1 MNKKSKTN
9 QEIENNSKIK
19 QKSKSTPNKKLNKKA
34 ISYIMLAS
42 LWAGSGFGWFLY
54 YYNHQK
60 SVPVLRKGYEEQYYK
75 ELEKW
80 LTPQQRKQREE
91 FLKQAKEYEKQLKL
105 EKEKRLE
112 YASRHLVKFINDFD
126 LGAIN
131 DNQDKTIISILE
143 NKFEQVKGQIR
154 VDETFKT
161 KEYARI
167 IPIKNSKYHGEVTV
181 NFTVKTKLDTVITN
195 KHLDKFDNPDEQ
207 QIITKVNELNQG
219 LELTNTDVEVEIK
232 TDENKAIIKAK
243 DSSSK
248 YQGQVEVTFNIRP
261 TIASTINSTSLGAL
275 LDNEKQSIL
284 NAINKT
290 NDIQLTFEQVDIESI
305 NDTSAIVKAKENN
318 NYQGEVKVTFT
329 VKTKLGDVA
338 TQLNLGALFDKND
351 NSIFEAFKRLNNSV
365 NLEQKDVDINVQ
377 HNKATITVKNQN
389 DKYQGQVEV
398 TFTIKTKLNT
408 VITKL
413 HLDKFDNPDEQ
424 QIITKVNELNQGLE
438 LTNTDVEV
446 EIKTDENKAII
457 KAKDSSSKYQGQVE
471 VTFNIRPTIASTINS
486 TSLGALLDNE
496 KQSILNAINKT
507 NDIQLTFEQVD
518 IESINDTSAIVKAK
532 ENNNYQGEVK
542 VTFTVKTKL
551 GDVATQ
557 LNLGA
562 LFDKNDNSIFEAFKR
577 LNNSVNLEQKDV
589 DINVQ
594 HNKATITVKNQNDKY
609 QGQVEVTFTIKTK
622 LNTVITKLHL
632 DKFDNPDEQQ
642 IITKVNELNQGLELT
657 NTDVEVEIKTDE
669 NKAIIKAKDSSSKYQ
684 GQVEVTFN
692 IRPTI
697 ASTINSTSLGALLDN
712 EKQSILNA
720 INKTNDIQ
728 LTFEQV
734 DIESINDTSAIVKA
748 KENNN
753 YQGEVKVTFTVKTK
767 LGDVATQLNLGALFD
782 KNDNSI
788 FEAFKRLNNSVN
800 LEQKDVDIN
809 VQHNKATITVKNQ
822 NDKYQGQV
830 EVTFTIKTKLNTVI
844 TKLHLDKFDNP
855 DEQQIITKV
864 NELNQGLELT
874 NTDVE
879 VEIKTD
885 ENKAIIKAKDSSSK
899 YQGQVEVTF
908 NIRPTIASTIN
919 STSLGALLD
928 NEKQSILNAINK
940 TNDIQLTFEQ
950 VDIESINDTS
960 AIVKAKEN
968 NNYQGE
974 VKVTFTVKTKLGD
987 VATQLNLGALFD
999 KNDNS
1004 IFEAFK
1010 RLNNSVNLE
1019 QKDVD
1024 INVQHNKATIT
1035 VKNQNDKYQGQV
1047 EVTFTI
1053 KTKLNTVITKLHL
1066 DKFDNPDEQ
1075 QIITKVNELN
1085 QGLELTN
1092 TDVEVEIKTDEN
1104 KAIIKAKDSSSK
1116 YQGQVE
1122 VTFNIRPTIAST
1134 INSTSLGALLDNEK
1148 QSILNAINKT
1158 NDIQLTFEQV
1168 DIESINDTSAIVKAK
1183 ENNNYQGEVTVNFTI
1198 KTKLQNII
1206 RNTNLG
1212 YIKDNT
1218 SRTLLDLINSKNDW
1232 SMNENHI
1239 KLNNI
1244 TNTSATITPKSNGS
1258 ENKYQGQVIVNF
1270 TIKTKLQDIIKNTDL
1285 GYIKEKN
1292 FNSILKAINE
1302 KNPGINLTSSD
1313 IAWRSLQRGQ
1323 QVEIYPETNS
1333 QWKPSNKYQGEVIVT
1348 FKIKEK
1354 LQEIIRNTDLG
1365 YIKDNTSR
1373 TLLDLINSKNDWS
1386 MNENH
1391 IKLNNITNTSA
1402 TITPKS
1408 NGSENKYQGQ
1418 VIVNF
1423 TIKTKLQDIIKNTDL
1438 GYIKEKNFNSILK
1451 AINEKNPGINLTS
1464 SDIAWRS
1471 LQRGQQVEIYP
1482 ETNSQWKPSNKYQGE
1497 VIVTFNTK
1505 APWKGQPHKY
1515 DGTKV
1520 IEIGWITLDDGTVQ
1534 IPTFNKYTTE
1544 VPAYLPPFITN
1555 LNGAFS
1561 QLESSSVK
1569 NLDKWDTS
1577 NVTNMR
1583 SMFIYA
1589 EKFNQ
1594 PIGNWNTSNVTNMKR
1609 MFYGAKNFNQP
1620 IGNWD
1625 TSNVTNME
1633 FMFYRADAF
1642 NQDISNWNVNNV
1654 TKWSHFDWNY
1664 GNYYR
1669 KWQIPEKFR

>member
-1 MNKKSKTN
+1 MDKKSKTN

-42 LWAGSGFGWFLY
+42 LWAGAGFGWFLY

-60 SVPVLRKGYEEQYYK
+60 SVPVLRKGYEEQYYR

-167 IPIKNSKYHGEVTV
+167 IPIKNSKYNGEVTV
-181 NFTVKTKLDTVITN
+181 NFTVKTKLDTVIT
-195 KHLDKFDNPDEQ
+195 KLHLDKFDNPDEQ

-275 LDNEKQSIL
+275 LDKDKNSIL
-284 NAINKT
+284 NAINKA
-290 NDIQLTFEQVDIESI
+290 NGIELTLDQVDII
-305 NDTSAIVKAKENN
+305 DVTPTSAIVKAKPNN
-318 NYQGEVKVTFT
+318 NYQGEVTVNFTVKTKLNTVITKLHLDKFDNPDEQQIITKVNELNQGLELTNTDVEVEIKTDENKAIIKAKDSSSKYQGQVEVTFNIRPTIASTINSTSLGALLDKDKNSILNAINKANGIELTLDQVDIIDVTPTSAIVKAKPNNNYQGEVT
-329 VKTKLGDVA
+329 VNFTIKTKLGDVA
-338 TQLNLGALFDKND
+338 KQLNLGALLDKNEQ
-351 NSIFEAFKRLNNSV
+351 SIFETFKKLNNSV

-486 TSLGALLDNE
+486 TSLGALLDKDKN
-496 KQSILNAINKT
+496 SILNAINKA
-507 NDIQLTFEQVD
+507 NGIELTLDQVD
-518 IESINDTSAIVKAK
+518 IIDVTPTSAIVKAK
-532 ENNNYQGEVK
+532 
-542 VTFTVKTKL
+542 
-551 GDVATQ
+551 
-557 LNLGA
+557 
-562 LFDKNDNSIFEAFKR
+562 
-577 LNNSVNLEQKDV
+577 
-589 DINVQ
+589 
-594 HNKATITVKNQNDKY
+594 
-609 QGQVEVTFTIKTK
+609 
-622 LNTVITKLHL
+622 
-632 DKFDNPDEQQ
+632 P
-642 IITKVNELNQGLELT
+642 
-657 NTDVEVEIKTDE
+657 
-669 NKAIIKAKDSSSKYQ
+669 
-684 GQVEVTFN
+684 
-692 IRPTI
+692 
-697 ASTINSTSLGALLDN
+697 
-712 EKQSILNA
+712 
-720 INKTNDIQ
+720 
-728 LTFEQV
+728 
-734 DIESINDTSAIVKA
+734 
-748 KENNN
+748 
-753 YQGEVKVTFTVKTK
+753 
-767 LGDVATQLNLGALFD
+767 
-782 KNDNSI
+782 
-788 FEAFKRLNNSVN
+788 
-800 LEQKDVDIN
+800 
-809 VQHNKATITVKNQ
+809 
-822 NDKYQGQV
+822 
-830 EVTFTIKTKLNTVI
+830 
-844 TKLHLDKFDNP
+844 
-855 DEQQIITKV
+855 
-864 NELNQGLELT
+864 
-874 NTDVE
+874 
-879 VEIKTD
+879 
-885 ENKAIIKAKDSSSK
+885 
-899 YQGQVEVTF
+899 
-908 NIRPTIASTIN
+908 
-919 STSLGALLD
+919 
-928 NEKQSILNAINK
+928 
-940 TNDIQLTFEQ
+940 
-950 VDIESINDTS
+950 
-960 AIVKAKEN
+960 
-968 NNYQGE
+968 
-974 VKVTFTVKTKLGD
+974 
-987 VATQLNLGALFD
+987 
-999 KNDNS
+999 
-1004 IFEAFK
+1004 
-1010 RLNNSVNLE
+1010 
-1019 QKDVD
+1019 
-1024 INVQHNKATIT
+1024 
-1035 VKNQNDKYQGQV
+1035 
-1047 EVTFTI
+1047 
-1053 KTKLNTVITKLHL
+1053 
-1066 DKFDNPDEQ
+1066 
-1075 QIITKVNELN
+1075 
-1085 QGLELTN
+1085 
-1092 TDVEVEIKTDEN
+1092 
-1104 KAIIKAKDSSSK
+1104 
-1116 YQGQVE
+1116 
-1122 VTFNIRPTIAST
+1122 
-1134 INSTSLGALLDNEK
+1134 
-1148 QSILNAINKT
+1148 
-1158 NDIQLTFEQV
+1158 
-1168 DIESINDTSAIVKAK
+1168 
-1183 ENNNYQGEVTVNFTI
+1183 NNNYQGEVTVNFTI

-1333 QWKPSNKYQGEVIVT
+1333 QWKPSNKYQGEVIVNFT
-1348 FKIKEK
+1348 IKTK
-1354 LQEIIRNTDLG
+1354 LQDIIKNTDLG
-1365 YIKDNTSR
+1365 YIKEKNFNSILKAINEKNPGINLTSSDIAWR
-1373 TLLDLINSKNDWS
+1373 LLQRGQQVEIYPETNSQWKPS
-1386 MNENH
+1386 
-1391 IKLNNITNTSA
+1391 
-1402 TITPKS
+1402 
-1408 NGSENKYQGQ
+1408 NKYQGQ

-1482 ETNSQWKPSNKYQGE
+1482 ETNSQWKPSNKYQGK

-1505 APWKGQPHKY
+1505 APWKRQLHKY

-1534 IPTFNKYTTE
+1534 IPTFNKWTTE

-1555 LNGAFS
+1555 LSGAFS
-1561 QLESSSVK
+1561 QLKSSSVK

-1577 NVTNMR
+1577 NVKNMR
-1583 SMFIYA
+1583 YMFIYA
-1589 EKFNQ
+1589 DKFNQ
-1594 PIGNWNTSNVTNMKR
+1594 DISNWNTSNVTNMEH
-1609 MFYGAKNFNQP
+1609 MFYG
-1620 IGNWD
+1620 
-1625 TSNVTNME
+1625 
-1633 FMFYRADAF
+1633 ADAF

-1654 TKWSHFDWNY
+1654 TKWSHFNWNY